1 MVLVLPG
8 GLFGQDDVREAAT
21 GSSSATSIIQTGTIA
36 VAQWTGSFDT
46 GSGSYVDVTNATA
59 TLSGLTASK
68 TYSAMAVCCV
78 DAEIT
83 TAGVQGNIALD
94 IGGTEVSECRAGAH
108 ANSNPHAMAV
118 NGAIKGITGVTSITA
133 KLKAKVDSA
142 TMYINRD
149 SLKKEIVLT
158 VMEE

>member
-1 MVLVLPG
+1 MVLDIPG

-21 GSSSATSIIQTGTIA
+21 GTSSAVIQTGTIA
-36 VAQWTGSFDT
+36 VAQWTASSDT
-46 GSGSYVDVTNATA
+46 ASTSYVDVAGATV

-68 TYSAMAVCCV
+68 TYSAMAICCV

-83 TAGVQGNIALD
+83 TAGVQGNIVLD

-108 ANSNPHAMAV
+108 ANSNPHAMSV
-118 NGAIKGITGVTSITA
+118 NGARKGITGVTSITA
-133 KLKAKVDSA
+133 KIKVKVDSA
-142 TMYINRD
+142 TIYINRD

>member
-21 GSSSATSIIQTGTIA
+21 GTSSATSIIQTGTIA
-36 VAQWTGSFDT
+36 VAQWTSSFGT
-46 GSGSYVDVTNATA
+46 SSASYVDVTGATV

-78 DAEIT
+78 DATNGTGID
-83 TAGVQGNIALD
+83 GVVVLD
-94 IGGTEVSECRAGAH
+94 IGGTEVSECVVDAPGTAK
-108 ANSNPHAMAV
+108 PFAMAV
-118 NGAIKGITGVTSITA
+118 NGAKKGITGVTSITA
-133 KLKAKVDSA
+133 KLKAKTPGSTV
-142 TMYINRD
+142 TINPD